1 VSAVG
6 RTLRDVSDQLS
17 LFAPAVQGP
26 AIADLQGLLAGPGQA
41 VRRNGTARLSVIVA
55 ESWRADALLAEF
67 AARGLDGDTAPDGA
81 ALTVRSGACEAEPA
95 ITVRTEFSP
104 RLAQLAA
111 LWLRG
116 AVKRPPDGFA
126 FDGPSLRGW
135 AIAAGSMT
143 SGGYLLRLAPTD
155 EPAWPAIGSAL
166 AAAGL
171 PATFVG
177 VRADGPG
184 FRITSRRRLTRLRE
198 LIGEPPANAADWS

>member
-6 RTLRDVSDQLS
+6 RTLRGVSDQLS
-17 LFAPAVQGP
+17 LFPPAVQGP

-55 ESWRADALLAEF
+55 EPWRADALLAEF
-67 AARGLDGDTAPDGA
+67 AERGLAGDTAPDGA
-81 ALTVRSGACEAEPA
+81 ALTVR
-95 ITVRTEFSP
+95 TEFSP
-104 RLAQLAA
+104 RLAQIAA
-111 LWLRG
+111 MWLRG

-126 FDGPSLRGW
+126 FAGPSLRAW
-135 AIAAGSMT
+135 VIAAGSPAP
-143 SGGYLLRLAPTD
+143 GGYLLRLAPTD
-155 EPAWPAIGSAL
+155 EPAWSAIGSAL
-166 AAAGL
+166 AAGGL

-198 LIGEPPANAADWS
+198 LIGEPPANATDWP

>member
-1 VSAVG
+1 M
-6 RTLRDVSDQLS
+6 SDQLS
-17 LFAPAVQGP
+17 LFAPAMQGP

-41 VRRNGTARLSVIVA
+41 VRRNGTARLSVIVTD
-55 ESWRADALLAEF
+55 SWRAEGLLAEF
-67 AARGLDGDTAPDGA
+67 AQRGLGGDTAPDGD
-81 ALTVRSGACEAEPA
+81 AL
-95 ITVRTEFSP
+95 TVRTEFSTK
-104 RLAQLAA
+104 LAQVAA

-126 FDGPSLRGW
+126 FDGPSLRQW
-135 AIAAGSMT
+135 TIAAGMAAP
-143 SGGYLLRLAPTD
+143 GGHLLRLGPTD

-184 FRITSRRRLTRLRE
+184 FRVTSRRRLARLRE
-198 LIGEPPANAADWS
+198 LIGEPPPGATAWP